1 MIIGANIDK
10 HADGCEKRD
19 GNQTGLR
26 QFVKCPHQWPEDPR
40 YLRVPHAPAQPSPG
54 KMNKNYKKD
63 LVGKVFIGFYLEK
76 PSFHTRWNT
85 YCCLTWLSSCYANVR
100 WQCTLRY
107 SSSFRSPTQLYWMLL
122 EMLIHVHTQDHSTLF
137 RSIEWIGQGSLV
149 NEYQCIGD
157 VSVLRG
163 WGYLQQVLNYFCCI
177 LLRLGTVNDGFVIPQ
192 ISWNIYTKI

>member
-54 KMNKNYKKD
+54 KMNKKCKKD

-76 PSFHTRWNT
+76 PSFHKRWNP

-122 EMLIHVHTQDHSTLF
+122 EMLIHVHTYIGPQHAFPFNRMDWPGLTCQ
-137 RSIEWIGQGSLV
+137 WIPV
-149 NEYQCIGD
+149 H
-157 VSVLRG
+157 
-163 WGYLQQVLNYFCCI
+163 WG
-177 LLRLGTVNDGFVIPQ
+177 RLGPAGLRIPPTGPQ
-192 ISWNIYTKI
+192 LLLYTSTSWYS